1 MTGQQGRAPVDARH
15 PEEDLL
21 IELALGQVPE
31 PSLGEVTGHLAG
43 CLACRRR
50 YDALA
55 GAVDLVL
62 PAVPRVAPSA
72 GFVTGVLDRID
83 AERASLATTSAPIS
97 TTDVSTSTARP
108 SRRQLLWAVA
118 AGVVGL
124 AAGAGVAGSLVGDGE
139 EPSPWAAPLVAGD
152 RTVGSVSRS
161 YAADGSMLV
170 VDLSGAETEGEWTCV
185 LRMSDG
191 STKDVGTWRLGPGS
205 PRSWIVTDPGPQLEA
220 VELVRADGT
229 VWARAEL

>member
-1 MTGQQGRAPVDARH
+1 MTGQHGRAPVGARH

-21 IELALGQVPE
+21 VELALGQVPE

-43 CLACRRR
+43 CLQCRRR
-50 YDALA
+50 YDERA

-62 PAVPRVAPSA
+62 PAVPRVAPPA
-72 GFVTGVLDRID
+72 GFVTGVLDRIE
-83 AERASLATTSAPIS
+83 AERATLATT
-97 TTDVSTSTARP
+97 TTATTAAARP

-124 AAGAGVAGSLVGDGE
+124 AAGAGVASSLLRDDDAS
-139 EPSPWAAPLVAGD
+139 SPWAAPLVAGG

-161 YAADGSMLV
+161 YGSDGSMLV
-170 VDLSGAETEGEWTCV
+170 VDLGRAETEGEWTCL
-185 LRMSDG
+185 LRMRDG
-191 STKDVGTWRLGPGS
+191 STRDVGTWRLGAGS
-205 PRSWIVTDPGPQLEA
+205 PRSWIVTDPGPELEA

-229 VWARAEL
+229 VWARAQL